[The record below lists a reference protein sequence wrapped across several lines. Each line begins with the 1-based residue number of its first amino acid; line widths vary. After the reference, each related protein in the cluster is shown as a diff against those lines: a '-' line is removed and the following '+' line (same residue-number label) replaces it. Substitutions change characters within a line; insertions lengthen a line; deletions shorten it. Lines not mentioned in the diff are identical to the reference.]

1 MRLLI
6 QRVKHAS
13 VTIDGKVRSRIGA
26 GLLALVGVG
35 NDDGAEDI
43 EYLAGKLVRLRIFDD
58 EAGVMNLDVV
68 QTGGE
73 VLVVS
78 QFTLQASTRKGNRP
92 SYIHAAPEAVSRR
105 LYERFAARV
114 AELLGREVATGQFGA
129 DMQVELLNDG
139 PVTIWM
145 DSKHKE

>member
-13 VTIDGKVRSRIGA
+13 VAIDGEVRSRIGA
-26 GLLALVGVG
+26 GVLALVGVG
-35 NDDGAEDI
+35 NDDGAEDV

-78 QFTLQASTRKGNRP
+78 QFTLQASTRKGNRRAISMRLPKPFHGP
-92 SYIHAAPEAVSRR
+92 STSSLRPVSRSCWGGR
-105 LYERFAARV
+105 SPRANSGPTCRSSWSTTAR
-114 AELLGREVATGQFGA
+114 
-129 DMQVELLNDG
+129 
-139 PVTIWM
+139 
-145 DSKHKE
+145 

>member
-1 MRLLI
+1 MRAVI
-6 QRVKHAS
+6 QRVTEAA
-13 VTIDGKVRSRIGA
+13 VTVAGEPVGRIGR
-26 GLLALVGVG
+26 GLLVLVGVTH
-35 NDDGAEDI
+35 DDTEADAA
-43 EYLAGKLVRLRIFDD
+43 YLAQKIVALRIFDD

-92 SYIHAAPEAVSRR
+92 SYIHAAPEAVSRP

>member
-13 VTIDGKVRSRIGA
+13 VTIDGEVRSRIGA

-43 EYLAGKLVRLRIFDD
+43 EYLAGKLTRLRIFDD

-92 SYIHAAPEAVSRR
+92 SYIHAAPEAVSRP
-105 LYERFAARV
+105 LYEQFAARV
-114 AELLGREVATGQFGA
+114 AELLGREVATGEFGA
-129 DMQVELLNDG
+129 DMQVGLVNDG

>member
-13 VTIDGKVRSRIGA
+13 VAIDGEVRSRIGA
-26 GLLALVGVG
+26 GVLALVGVG
-35 NDDGAEDI
+35 NDDGAEDV

-92 SYIHAAPEAVSRR
+92 SYIHAAPEAVSQP
-105 LYERFAARV
+105 LYEQFAARV

-129 DMQVELLNDG
+129 DMQVELVNDG